1 MRRKSKRFLAIAL
14 AGILGISPGIP
25 SKATEVEGIQTEE
38 GLGVQ
43 EEPEDSGEDTG
54 EVSKEEDAVKEEE
67 RKLLEEEKKQ
77 KAEEYKKQTEESLLE
92 QQLLISQLNA
102 ILEEMQRTEE
112 TLKKKAEEVQ
122 KAEEEYV
129 QIKLDENRQY
139 DEMKERIKYM
149 YESGNTQV
157 FEIMLGAHNF
167 ADFINRADYI
177 IEVSKYDKA
186 AMDSLKK
193 AVAKTEEKEEQL
205 KKEYDE
211 MQKLKE
217 QQNKRREE
225 VNKYLDTEN
234 QELLTLIAKIQT
246 EFGEESGLIF
256 TEAGASRIVGE
267 GIFAYPCPSGQ
278 ISSGFGYRDFD
289 HSFHKGVDFA
299 TGGAKVPTYAAADG
313 KVVIAG
319 WSESAGNWVVIDHG
333 GGLVTKYMHH
343 SSLTVRPNQT
353 VKKGQQIGVT
363 GNTGYSSGVHL
374 HFQVEVNGTAVD
386 PMDYLLKAG
395 QE

>member
-1 MRRKSKRFLAIAL
+1 MRRKSRRFLAIAL

-25 SKATEVEGIQTEE
+25 SKAIEGEGIQTEE
-38 GLGVQ
+38 GSTVQ
-43 EEPEDSGEDTG
+43 EKPEDTG
-54 EVSKEEDAVKEEE
+54 TDTGEDSKEEDAAKKQE
-67 RKLLEEEKKQ
+67 EEEKKQ
-77 KAEEYKKQTEESLLE
+77 KAEEYKKQTEESLME
-92 QQLLISQLNA
+92 QQLLITQLNA

-112 TLKKKAEEVQ
+112 TLKKKAEEIQ

-129 QIKLDENRQY
+129 QIKLDESRQY
-139 DEMKERIKYM
+139 DEMKDRIKYM
-149 YESGNTQV
+149 YESGNRQI
-157 FEIMLGAHNF
+157 FEVMMGAHNF
-167 ADFINRADYI
+167 ADFINRADYVL
-177 IEVSKYDKA
+177 EVSKYDKA

-193 AVAKTEEKEEQL
+193 IVAKTEEKEEQL
-205 KKEYDE
+205 KKEYEE

-217 QQNKRREE
+217 QQAKRKEE
-225 VNKYLDTEN
+225 VNQYLDTEN
-234 QELLTLIAKIQT
+234 QELLALIAKIQT

-313 KVVIAG
+313 KVIIAG

-343 SSLTVRPNQT
+343 SSLTVRPNQI

-374 HFQVEVNGTAVD
+374 HFQVEVNGTAVN

>member
-1 MRRKSKRFLAIAL
+1 MSTKFKRMLR
-14 AGILGISPGIP
+14 AGVVAGCVAAMGCTGTLVYAEP
-25 SKATEVEGIQTEE
+25 STEE
-38 GLGVQ
+38 
-43 EEPEDSGEDTG
+43 
-54 EVSKEEDAVKEEE
+54 
-67 RKLLEEEKKQ
+67 
-77 KAEEYKKQTEESLLE
+77 LE
-92 QQLLISQLNA
+92 QQKGALEDEVNSLN
-102 ILEEMQRTEE
+102 EELNSLSSDIEELSAKMEE
-112 TLKKKAEEVQ
+112 TQAAMEETQKQMDEAQKKGEEQ
-122 KAEEEYV
+122 YEAM
-129 QIKLDENRQY
+129 KL
-139 DEMKERIKYM
+139 RIKYM

-225 VNKYLDTEN
+225 VNKYFDTEN